1 MVQYAAF
8 VDGDLGLGWRNLI
21 QTGRLICPRA
31 RIGRVRGEKN
41 HIWYVQF
48 IDGGEYRTHIKVLFV
63 SQSISFYVSARFFL
77 INRRVLEVLRTVRR
91 LEAAV
96 NKIKGRRWL
105 HI

>member
-31 RIGRVRGEKN
+31 RIGRVREEKN

-63 SQSISFYVSARFFL
+63 SQSISFYV
-77 INRRVLEVLRTVRR
+77 RTVRR